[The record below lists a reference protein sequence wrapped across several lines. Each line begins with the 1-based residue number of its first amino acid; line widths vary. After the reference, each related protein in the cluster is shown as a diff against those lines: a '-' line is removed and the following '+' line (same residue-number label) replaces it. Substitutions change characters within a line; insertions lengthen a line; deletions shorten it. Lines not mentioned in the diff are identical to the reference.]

1 MSRKKKKKLH
11 QLSNEEKLIKLFE
24 NAKSYDRGLDIRALS
39 QYLYGD
45 DTDYLRIKT
54 RQVIGRV
61 KWYYLLAKGY
71 VLGSVSGP
79 SGWRY
84 CLVAAKEEAAKVQH
98 LYARNA
104 AGNLKRAILNTPVLA
119 EAGLLEE
126 SLEQTLLQYEP
137 FADLKKL
144 LEGGN
149 GNANKN

>member
-1 MSRKKKKKLH
+1 MRSKKKKKLH
-11 QLSNEEKLIKLFE
+11 QLSNEEKLIKLF
-24 NAKSYDRGLDIRALS
+24 AKATGYAKGVHIQALS

-54 RQVIGRV
+54 RQVISRV
-61 KWYYLLAKGY
+61 KWYWLAMGFI
-71 VLGSVSGP
+71 LGPVNGT

-84 CLVAAKEEAAKVQH
+84 CLVAAKDEAARVQM

-104 AGNLKRAILNTPVLA
+104 AGNLKRALLNEPVLA

-126 SLEQTLLQYEP
+126 PLKQTLLRYEP
-137 FADLKKL
+137 FVDVKKL
-144 LEGGN
+144 LAGGH

>member
-1 MSRKKKKKLH
+1 MSSGKGKKRHELTPK
-11 QLSNEEKLIKLFE
+11 EKVIKLFE
-24 NAKSYDRGLDIRALS
+24 NAFSYDRGLSIQVVS
-39 QYLYGD
+39 QYLFGD
-45 DTDYLRIKT
+45 DTEYKRQKT
-54 RQVIGRV
+54 RQVIGRA
-61 KWYYLLAKGY
+61 KWYWLFAKGY

-79 SGWRY
+79 QGWRY
-84 CLVAAKEEAAKVQH
+84 CLVAAKEEAAKVQR

-126 SLEQTLLQYEP
+126 PLKDTLLRYGT

-144 LEGGN
+144 LEGGK

>member
-1 MSRKKKKKLH
+1 MSKKKKKLH
-11 QLSNEEKLIKLFE
+11 ELTDEEKVIRLFE
-24 NAKSYDRGLDIRALS
+24 KAFSYDRGLSIQVVS

-61 KWYYLLAKGY
+61 KWYWLLVEGY

-79 SGWRY
+79 RGWRY
-84 CLVAAKEEAAKVQH
+84 CLVAATEEAAKVQH

-104 AGNLKRAILNTPVLA
+104 AGNLKRAILNAPVLVK
-119 EAGLLEE
+119 AGLLEE
-126 SLEQTLLQYEP
+126 PLEQALLQYEP
-137 FADLKKL
+137 FVELKKL
-144 LEGGN
+144 FEGGK